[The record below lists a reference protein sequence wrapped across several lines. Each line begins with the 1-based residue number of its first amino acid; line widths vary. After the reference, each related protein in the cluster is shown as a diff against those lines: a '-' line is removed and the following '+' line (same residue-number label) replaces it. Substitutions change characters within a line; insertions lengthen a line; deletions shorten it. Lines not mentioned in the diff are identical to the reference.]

1 MKRKLNA
8 YMPDFM
14 INANN
19 VYRTK
24 HYIVKQQVTIVTSN
38 NNEAYLISN
47 DTYYLRT
54 ARRDFEYSCIFS
66 KRYNLDGK
74 RLPSSTYTRK
84 YVD

>member
-1 MKRKLNA
+1 MECFKNG

-14 INANN
+14 VSANN

-24 HYIVKQQVTIVTSN
+24 EYIVKQQLTLVISENRDSYT
-38 NNEAYLISN
+38 ISN
-47 DTYYLRT
+47 DTYYVRT
-54 ARRDFEYSCIFS
+54 PKRDFEYALAFQ
-66 KRYNLDGK
+66 KRRNLNGK